1 MNGSFPFLT
10 TDLTHATC
18 ELQSS
23 SAHHSLWLSGRASYS
38 ICRIPFYNRTF
49 FLLIINSKTVNG
61 HICTLSLP
69 PQRVFVFYLHSLVR
83 VHCINLQP
91 LVTKPLA
98 KLRTPVLN
106 RVRKKNVKKNI
117 ETDDLLDS
125 LCALRK
131 IFALRIWLEETL
143 VKSSLGKL
151 CASKLTVFP
160 ELLYRKIFRFSER
173 IRLLFIYFM

>member
-1 MNGSFPFLT
+1 MGTSVPFP
-10 TDLTHATC
+10 
-18 ELQSS
+18 S
-23 SAHHSLWLSGRASYS
+23 
-38 ICRIPFYNRTF
+38 PP
-49 FLLIINSKTVNG
+49 
-61 HICTLSLP
+61 P

-106 RVRKKNVKKNI
+106 RVRKKKGKKNI
-117 ETDDLLDS
+117 ETDYLLDS

-131 IFALRIWLEETL
+131 IFAWRIWLEETL
-143 VKSSLGKL
+143 VKLCLGKL

-160 ELLYRKIFRFSER
+160 ELLCRKIFRFSKQ
-173 IRLLFIYFM
+173 IRLLFIYFI

>member
-49 FLLIINSKTVNG
+49 FLLSINSKTVNG
-61 HICTLSLP
+61 HICTLSL

-106 RVRKKNVKKNI
+106 RVRKKKCKEKYWN
-117 ETDDLLDS
+117 
-125 LCALRK
+125 R
-131 IFALRIWLEETL
+131 WL
-143 VKSSLGKL
+143 
-151 CASKLTVFP
+151 
-160 ELLYRKIFRFSER
+160 
-173 IRLLFIYFM
+173 IRLVMRAAKKYLLGEFGLKRHSWNYAWASYVLQSSQFSPNFSIGKFFASQNR